1 MRGFTVHEIRESEPV
16 RFLDTLTRTLYKKV
30 LRMNID
36 RSLTLAI
43 LNYTDRKVS
52 ISGQHEETPI
62 VCARGLME
70 HRHDRFRTAH
80 CPG

>member
-1 MRGFTVHEIRESEPV
+1 MYEIREIEPV
-16 RFLDTLTRTLYKKV
+16 RFLDSLNPTLYKKR

-36 RSLTLAI
+36 RNLTLAI
-43 LNYTDRKVS
+43 LNYTDRKAR

-62 VCARGLME
+62 VRAGGLME
-70 HRHDRFRTAH
+70 YRRDRFRTAH

>member
-1 MRGFTVHEIRESEPV
+1 MHEIREIEPV
-16 RFLDTLTRTLYKKV
+16 RFLDSLNRTLYKKV

-36 RSLTLAI
+36 RNLTLAI
-43 LNYTDRKVS
+43 LNYTDRKAS

-62 VCARGLME
+62 VRAGNLME
-70 HRHDRFRTAH
+70 YRRDRLRTTH

>member
-16 RFLDTLTRTLYKKV
+16 RFLDTLNRTLYKKV
-30 LRMNID
+30 LQMNID
-36 RSLTLAI
+36 RNLILAI

-52 ISGQHEETPI
+52 ISGQHEEILI
-62 VCARGLME
+62 VRARGLME